1 MLELPYSDTRE
12 LLMDILRHGG
22 EVEVLAPRAL
32 REAVQAEL
40 ERALT
45 RYMKGAMKL
54 PPLSA

>member
-1 MLELPYSDTRE
+1 
-12 LLMDILRHGG
+12 LRHGC